1 MSRTPREIEQAF
13 NRVRFESFIEDLRRS
28 WGMWAFIIA
37 ALVGVAYYSI
47 TPLSPGELHFGTAVG
62 IHQRAREDSGPVL
75 RMAVELD
82 SGTIANVWVPRGLL
96 YRAGSR
102 VEVEVTR
109 RDWPPRID
117 RYRFIR
123 YVDAGASSP
132 PTANP

>member
-13 NRVRFESFIEDLRRS
+13 NRVRYESFIEDLRRS

-47 TPLSPGELHFGTAVG
+47 TPLSPGEPRFGIAVG
-62 IHQRAREDSGPVL
+62 AHQRAREDSGPVL

-82 SGTIANVWVPRGLL
+82 SGAIANVWLPRGLL

-102 VEVEVTR
+102 VELEVTR
-109 RDWPPRID
+109 REWPPRIE
-117 RYRFIR
+117 RYRFVR
-123 YVDAGASSP
+123 YIQTDAP
-132 PTANP
+132 TPTANP